1 MCHLFLLLFLFAFWY
16 NRRHWLGVT
25 PLTQSQRTLCFSP
38 NVLSTKVSV
47 FLFYL
52 FICLHVWDCASA
64 LYIKFY
70 TQIIDSI
77 RHEHYPEG
85 CSRFFGSWK
94 YIYNLQK
101 VEGNT
106 KACDSGCLLYWSINV
121 VHLDVFISCW
131 LFSFF
136 SLPISFFLHFL
147 GGVGC
152 AEVGKGGTT
161 FVCLILIYF
170 FSLTCCFRCDHV
182 LSVKFMALGIT
193 QICSPFLSA
202 AIHLFVSTYLLFSVY
217 SCIPIKFTALG
228 ITQIYC
234 PFLSAANSLQ
244 QDGEGG
250 GDGWVNCLRFV
261 SIPGNRD
268 LTVTGRI
275 PTARITAGR
284 IWIGRIGFPS
294 RFVRKEMALKPA
306 GKVFRLCCNEIV
318 REPRFQLNGTSRF
331 YQTTTKRFLPICVT
345 T

>member
-1 MCHLFLLLFLFAFWY
+1 M
-16 NRRHWLGVT
+16 
-25 PLTQSQRTLCFSP
+25 
-38 NVLSTKVSV
+38 
-47 FLFYL
+47 YL
-52 FICLHVWDCASA
+52 FHAD
-64 LYIKFY
+64 F
-70 TQIIDSI
+70 
-77 RHEHYPEG
+77 
-85 CSRFFGSWK
+85 
-94 YIYNLQK
+94 
-101 VEGNT
+101 
-106 KACDSGCLLYWSINV
+106 
-121 VHLDVFISCW
+121 
-131 LFSFF
+131 FSFF
-136 SLPISFFLHFL
+136 SLPISFFIFWGVL
-147 GGVGC
+147 GVRRLEKGVQPL
-152 AEVGKGGTT
+152 
-161 FVCLILIYF
+161 FNIYF

-217 SCIPIKFTALG
+217 SCIPIKFTAFG

-261 SIPGNRD
+261 SIPENRD

-275 PTARITAGR
+275 PTARVTAGR

-306 GKVFRLCCNEIV
+306 GKVFRPCCNEIV
-318 REPRFQLNGTSRF
+318 REPRFQPNGTSRF